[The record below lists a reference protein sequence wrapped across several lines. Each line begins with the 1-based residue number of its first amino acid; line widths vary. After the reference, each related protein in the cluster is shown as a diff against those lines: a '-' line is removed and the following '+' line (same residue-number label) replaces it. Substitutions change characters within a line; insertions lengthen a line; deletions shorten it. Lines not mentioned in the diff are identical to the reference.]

1 MNMRTMKAIDHY
13 AGIPIC
19 LLLDVYSRFRAFFAS
34 PPPRHPAKILLM
46 KYFGMGSILLATP
59 MLHALRQKYPDIGIG
74 FMTLASNRDLVE
86 RLGLV
91 DTVYLL
97 RTDTAGHFA
106 ADAFRQLRAIR
117 REKYDVTIDLEF
129 FAKFS
134 TIMSFLAG
142 SPIRIGYFLRQMWR
156 GSLLTHQVYYNQK
169 RHITEVFA
177 ALVTPLQTVVTDFS
191 MSVPLIS
198 EADERAADL
207 LLESCGI
214 TGNTPFFVLNVNAS
228 DLSRERCWPLDF
240 FRELS
245 CELLQRTDARLV
257 FIGVEGDKAQVAQVL
272 DGLEDQRYVANLAGR
287 TSLGELMA
295 IIRRGR
301 LFIGND
307 SGPLHLAAVLG
318 IPTVSFFGPETP
330 TLYGP
335 QGQQHLVFY
344 ENIYC
349 SPCLNVF
356 NAKTAPCAG
365 NNVCM
370 QSIDPAHVLQTILE
384 RFSAEI
390 CSCSVTISRYEQRP
404 GSDEDRN
411 HSGSV

>member
-1 MNMRTMKAIDHY
+1 MRAMKAIDHY
-13 AGIPIC
+13 IGIPIC
-19 LLLDVYSRFRAFFAS
+19 LLLDVYCRVRSLFVVT
-34 PPPRHPAKILLM
+34 PPRHPAKILLM

-59 MLHALRQKYPDIGIG
+59 MLRALRQKHPEIRIG
-74 FMTLASNRDLVE
+74 FLTLASNRDLVE

-97 RTDTAGHFA
+97 RTDTAVHFA
-106 ADAFRQLRAIR
+106 ADAFRRLRAIR

-134 TIMSFLAG
+134 TIMAFLAG
-142 SPIRIGYFLRQMWR
+142 SPVRIGYFLRQMWR
-156 GSLLTHQVYYNQK
+156 GHLLTHQIYYNQN

-177 ALVTPLQTVVTDFS
+177 ALLEPLQADVSDFN
-191 MSVPLIS
+191 MSVPLITGP
-198 EADERAADL
+198 DQRAALL

-214 TGNTPFFVLNVNAS
+214 AEDTPFIVLNVNVS
-228 DLSRERCWPLDF
+228 DLSLERCWPLHF
-240 FRELS
+240 FLELARG
-245 CELLQRTDARLV
+245 LLKRVDARLV
-257 FIGVEGDKAQVAQVL
+257 FIGAEGDQAQVAQVM
-272 DGLEDQRYVANLAGR
+272 DGLDDRKYVANLAGK

-295 IIRRGR
+295 IIRRCR

-307 SGPLHLAAVLG
+307 SGPLHLATALG
-318 IPTVSFFGPETP
+318 IPTTSFFGPETP

-370 QSIDPAHVLQTILE
+370 QSIEPALVLKMILE
-384 RFSAEI
+384 RFSTEI
-390 CSCSVTISRYEQRP
+390 GPIRT
-404 GSDEDRN
+404 GARN
-411 HSGSV
+411 MP

>member
-19 LLLDVYSRFRAFFAS
+19 LLLDVYSRVRSLFVVN
-34 PPPRHPAKILLM
+34 PPRHPAKILLM

-59 MLHALRQKYPDIGIG
+59 MLRALRQKYPEIRIG
-74 FMTLASNRDLVE
+74 FLTLASNRELVE

-97 RTDTAGHFA
+97 RTDTAVHFA
-106 ADAFRQLRAIR
+106 ADAFRRLGSIR
-117 REKYDVTIDLEF
+117 SEKYDVTIDLEF

-134 TIMSFLAG
+134 TIMAFLAD
-142 SPIRIGYFLRQMWR
+142 SPVRIGYFLRQMWR
-156 GSLLTHQVYYNQK
+156 GYLLTHQIYYNQN

-177 ALVTPLQTVVTDFS
+177 ALLEPLQADVSDLN

-198 EADERAADL
+198 EADERAAFL
-207 LLESCGI
+207 LLESFGI
-214 TGNTPFFVLNVNAS
+214 AGDSPFIVLNVNVS
-228 DLSRERCWPLDF
+228 DLSRERCWPLHF
-240 FRELS
+240 FLELARG
-245 CELLQRTDARLV
+245 LLKQTDARLV
-257 FIGVEGDKAQVAQVL
+257 FIGAEGDQAQVAQVL
-272 DGLEDQRYVANLAGR
+272 DGLDDRRYVANLAGK

-295 IIRRGR
+295 IIRRCR

-307 SGPLHLAAVLG
+307 SGPLHLAALLG
-318 IPTVSFFGPETP
+318 IPTASFFGPETP

-370 QSIDPAHVLQTILE
+370 QSIEPAPVLMMILE

-390 CSCSVTISRYEQRP
+390 GPIRAADGFSS
-404 GSDEDRN
+404 
-411 HSGSV
+411 

>member
-1 MNMRTMKAIDHY
+1 MHMRTMKAIDRY

-19 LLLDVYSRFRAFFAS
+19 LLLDIYSRVRALFVIT
-34 PPPRHPAKILLM
+34 PPRQPAKILLM

-59 MLHALRQKYPDIGIG
+59 MLRALRQKYPEIKIG
-74 FMTLASNRDLVE
+74 FLTLASNCDLVE

-91 DTVYLL
+91 DSVYLL
-97 RTDTAGHFA
+97 RTDSAVHFA

-134 TIMSFLAG
+134 TIMAFLAG
-142 SPIRIGYFLRQMWR
+142 SPVRIGYFLRQMWR
-156 GSLLTHQVYYNQK
+156 GSLLTHQVYYNQN

-177 ALVTPLQTVVTDFS
+177 ALLEPLQAEVSAPT

-198 EADERAADL
+198 EADERAAFL
-207 LLESCGI
+207 LLENSGI
-214 TGNTPFFVLNVNAS
+214 AGDPPFIVLNVNVS
-228 DLSRERCWPLDF
+228 DLSRERCWPLHF
-240 FRELS
+240 FLELTRG
-245 CELLQRTDARLV
+245 LLKRTDARLV
-257 FIGVEGDKAQVAQVL
+257 FIGAEGDKAQVAQVL
-272 DGLEDQRYVANLAGR
+272 GGLDDHKNITNLAGK

-295 IIRRGR
+295 IIRRSR

-318 IPTVSFFGPETP
+318 IPTASFFGPETP

-335 QGQQHLVFY
+335 QGQNHLVFY

-370 QSIDPAHVLQTILE
+370 QSIEPAPALEMILE
-384 RFSAEI
+384 RFSAI
-390 CSCSVTISRYEQRP
+390 I
-404 GSDEDRN
+404 GSNCTVNTRKV
-411 HSGSV
+411 S

>member
-1 MNMRTMKAIDHY
+1 MKMRTMKAIDHWG
-13 AGIPIC
+13 GIPIC
-19 LLLDVYSRFRAFFAS
+19 LLLDVYSRIRSLVVGNAAH
-34 PPPRHPAKILLM
+34 PPTKILLM

-59 MLHALRQKYPDIGIG
+59 ILRALRQKYPEIRIG
-74 FMTLASNRDLVE
+74 FLTLATNSDLVE

-91 DTVYLL
+91 DTIYLL
-97 RTDTAGHFA
+97 RTDTAVHFA

-134 TIMSFLAG
+134 TIMAFLAG
-142 SPIRIGYFLRQMWR
+142 SPVRIGYFLRQMWR
-156 GSLLTHQVYYNQK
+156 GSLLTHQVYYNQN
-169 RHITEVFA
+169 RHITEVFT
-177 ALVTPLQTVVTDFS
+177 ALLEPLQAEAHDLT

-198 EADERAADL
+198 EADELAALL

-214 TGNTPFFVLNVNAS
+214 AGDTCFLVLNVNVS
-228 DLSRERCWPLDF
+228 DLSLERSWPLHF
-240 FRELS
+240 FRELA
-245 CELLQRTDARLV
+245 CGLLQRTDARLV
-257 FIGVEGDKAQVAQVL
+257 FIGAEGDQVQVSQVL
-272 DGLEDQRYVANLAGR
+272 DGLDGNRNVTNLAGK

-295 IIRRGR
+295 IIRRCR

-318 IPTVSFFGPETP
+318 IPTASFFGPETP

-335 QGQQHLVFY
+335 QGPQHLVFY

-370 QSIDPAHVLQTILE
+370 QSIKPAPVLEMILE

-390 CSCSVTISRYEQRP
+390 
-404 GSDEDRN
+404 GSNGTADTRKV
-411 HSGSV
+411 S